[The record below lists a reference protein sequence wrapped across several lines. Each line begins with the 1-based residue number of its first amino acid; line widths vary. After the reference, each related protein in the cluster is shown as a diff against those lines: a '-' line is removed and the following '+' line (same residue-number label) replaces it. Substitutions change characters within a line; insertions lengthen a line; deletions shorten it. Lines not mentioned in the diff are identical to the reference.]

1 MNQPE
6 PERQAGSGHV
16 SLGRPPF
23 GNTASPHGPFA
34 SRTLIV
40 VGMVA
45 TVVLVSLFLWTVIDV
60 LLLTF
65 AGILFAIFLR
75 SLSQGIYRY
84 TPLGEGWALVVVV
97 LGLVTL
103 LGVGAWLLAPR
114 VAEQGDR
121 LIERLPRAVQQIKK
135 QVEEYQWSRHLFAQA
150 PQPEEMLPENADV
163 LTGAIGVFSTTLG
176 ALANVVIILFVGLF
190 LAIEPKLYTDGLLR
204 LVPIGKRARAREVLY
219 AAGGALQWWLVG
231 KVVAMLVVGVLTAL
245 GLWLLGVELA
255 LTLGLI
261 AALLTFIPNLGPVL
275 ALVPAVL
282 LALMHSP
289 TRALYVILLYLAIQT
304 VESYVLTPLVQRR
317 TVSLSPALTITA
329 QVALGVVLGGLG
341 LVLATPLTVLL
352 LVLIQMLYIEDTLG
366 DSVKVP
372 GQ

>member
-16 SLGRPPF
+16 IHGRPPF
-23 GNTASPHGPFA
+23 GNTSSQHGPFA

-45 TVVLVSLFLWTVIDV
+45 TVVLVGLFLWAVIDV

-65 AGILFAIFLR
+65 AGILLAIFLR
-75 SLSQGIYRY
+75 SLSQGVCLY
-84 TPLGEGWALVVVV
+84 TPLGEGWALAVVV
-97 LGLVTL
+97 LGLVAL
-103 LGVGAWLLAPR
+103 LGVGGWLLAPQ

-121 LIERLPRAVQQIKK
+121 LIERLPRAVQQIKE
-135 QVEEYQWSRHLFAQA
+135 QAEQYQWSRRLFAQA
-150 PQPEEMLPENADV
+150 PAPEEMVPENADV

-190 LAIEPKLYTDGLLR
+190 LAIEPRLYTDGLLR
-204 LVPIGKRARAREVLY
+204 LIPMGKRARAREVLH
-219 AAGGALQWWLVG
+219 AVGGALQWWLVG
-231 KVVAMLVVGVLTAL
+231 KVVAMLVIGVLTAL

-255 LTLGLI
+255 LTLGLL

-289 TRALYVILLYLAIQT
+289 TRALYVTLLYLAIQT

-329 QVALGVVLGGLG
+329 QVALGVLLGGLG
-341 LVLATPLTVLL
+341 LVLATPLTILL

-372 GQ
+372 GH

>member
-16 SLGRPPF
+16 SLRRPPF
-23 GNTASPHGPFA
+23 GNTASQHGPFA
-34 SRTLIV
+34 IRTLIV

-45 TVVLVSLFLWTVIDV
+45 TVVLVCLFLWAVIDV

-75 SLSQGIYRY
+75 SLSQGVYRY
-84 TPLGEGWALVVVV
+84 TPLREGWALVVVV
-97 LGLVTL
+97 LGLVAL
-103 LGVGAWLLAPR
+103 LGVGAWLLAPQ

-121 LIERLPRAVQQIKK
+121 LIERLPRAVQQIKA
-135 QVEEYQWSRHLFAQA
+135 QVEQYQWSRRLFAKV
-150 PQPEEMLPENADV
+150 PEPEEMLPENADV

-190 LAIEPKLYTDGLLR
+190 LAIEPKLYTDGCLR

-245 GLWLLGVELA
+245 GLWLLEVELA

-275 ALVPAVL
+275 ALMPAVL

-289 TRALYVILLYLAIQT
+289 TQALYVILLYLAIQT

-329 QVALGVVLGGLG
+329 QVALGVLLGGLG
-341 LVLATPLTVLL
+341 LVLATPLTILL